1 MNKRIFGI
9 KISTYLTVLGSVALA
24 IVVWAIVKMLPDTQA
39 AFALI
44 G

>member
-1 MNKRIFGI
+1 MDKRIFGI

-24 IVVWAIVKMLPDTQA
+24 IAVWAIVKMLPETQSA
-39 AFALI
+39 YAFF